1 MVHLR
6 LQVTNKKKVR
16 YFTMAKQDII
26 LGGVVKSEVK
36 KINDNFTELYEEA
49 GTGNSIGDL

>member
-1 MVHLR
+1 
-6 LQVTNKKKVR
+6 
-16 YFTMAKQDII
+16 MAKQDII